1 MVYGITVSPVKNQQ
15 LLMCEMLKAW
25 IKKVEME
32 MDGDAR
38 DKFPGTGKEKLGKGT
53 REWSQ

>member
-1 MVYGITVSPVKNQQ
+1 MS
-15 LLMCEMLKAW
+15 KAW
-25 IKKVEME
+25 MKKMEMEME